1 MMGEGLHAVG
11 DNITLNKS
19 FLVKTIIE
27 TLNMLNG
34 KDDAGITAMLTSDDP
49 DEREVGELIVEF
61 QRENSSK

>member
-1 MMGEGLHAVG
+1 MGEGLHAVG